1 MANLG
6 IGQMS
11 NLGLVHQANEF
22 GKLMS
27 IFWYQER
34 ASPPSRLNVD
44 PGLYE
49 SVATAE
55 PGYGLL
61 DIVES
66 LALEMNAK
74 EVETAV

>member
-1 MANLG
+1 
-6 IGQMS
+6 MS
-11 NLGLVHQANEF
+11 SLGLVHQANEF

-34 ASPPSRLNVD
+34 ASPPSRRDAD

-49 SVATAE
+49 LAAAAE

-61 DIVES
+61 DIVKS
-66 LALEMNAK
+66 LA
-74 EVETAV
+74 